1 MTEITLEIEDIII
14 QALSHKER
22 RELLKI
28 ISLNA
33 TGSSYSELMG
43 ELGLPTGKLNY
54 QLKQL
59 EGLIEK
65 NEERRYILTPLGRKA
80 IELLAVIKR
89 DINIEYEK
97 YIKAAHMAQKSTLKR
112 LSKS

>member
-1 MTEITLEIEDIII
+1 MAETALEVGDMII

-28 ISLNA
+28 ISLST

-65 NEERRYILTPLGRKA
+65 NEERRYVLTP
-80 IELLAVIKR
+80 
-89 DINIEYEK
+89 
-97 YIKAAHMAQKSTLKR
+97 QKSSRTPYCD
-112 LSKS
+112 